1 MFLHAH
7 SSHYLLHLSLFIGRY
22 TYIITFSTRYF
33 AMNIRPIT
41 SFIHRFSLV
50 LILNNKFL
58 HTLFRHAH
66 SPRYQL
72 YQSLF
77 IGLYTYII
85 TFSTRYFVM
94 HIRPVT
100 SFIHRFSLVLI
111 LNNKFLHTLFRHAH
125 SPRYQLYQS
134 LFIGLYTYIITF
146 STRYFVIHICPV
158 GGIWEGFL
166 TNYYPTFICTSPPL
180 AS

>member
-1 MFLHAH
+1 
-7 SSHYLLHLSLFIGRY
+7 
-22 TYIITFSTRYF
+22 
-33 AMNIRPIT
+33 MNIRPIT

-72 YQSLF
+72 YRSLF

-125 SPRYQLYQS
+125 SPRYQLYRS

-146 STRYFVIHICPV
+146 STRYFVIHIRPV

-180 AS
+180 EGLGEALLLFGFRGLLWCMLRLLLSIYFPSTF